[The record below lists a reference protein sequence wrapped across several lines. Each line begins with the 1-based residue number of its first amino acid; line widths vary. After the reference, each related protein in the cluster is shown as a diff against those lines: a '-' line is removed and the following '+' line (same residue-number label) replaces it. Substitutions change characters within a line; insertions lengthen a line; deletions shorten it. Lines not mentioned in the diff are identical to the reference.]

1 MSTARTV
8 DMTLRPESQRL
19 WVSFGASTALHA
31 LALAIFAGLL
41 LPMPAPVWT
50 RLGEPTLVRVQIAPP
65 EIAAPMTP
73 PVQIVPTPTPPPVP
87 LTLSPEPLTPTKQSD
102 RSPEALARAR
112 ELDATPAA
120 ALTGTPTPNEP
131 TPDAVPDDAPTPPG
145 DVAVGSAEAAEPL
158 GHTQAL
164 RLAQRFPQ
172 RIARPPRLKT
182 PLIVPYPVRAA
193 RSWREARIAALLI
206 VDSDGRVLETSLSP
220 EDPLFG
226 PTVRDAL
233 QSAVFLPAEAD
244 GAPVRY
250 WVVLEFVFTMR
261 QLRPAKPPGRS

>member
-1 MSTARTV
+1 MSTARTAEIA
-8 DMTLRPESQRL
+8 LRPESQRL

-41 LPMPAPVWT
+41 LPVPAPVWT
-50 RLGEPTLVRVQIAPP
+50 RLGEPVMVRVLIAPP
-65 EIAAPMTP
+65 EVTGPMTP
-73 PVQIVPTPTPPPVP
+73 PVQIVATPTPPPVP
-87 LTLSPEPLTPTKQSD
+87 MPLSPEPLPAAKQTV
-102 RSPEALARAR
+102 RIPEPPSRAR
-112 ELDATPAA
+112 ELEATAA
-120 ALTGTPTPNEP
+120 ATLSGTPTPNEP

-145 DVAVGSAEAAEPL
+145 DVAVGAAEAAEPL

-172 RIARPPRLKT
+172 RIARPPRLKS

-193 RSWREARIAALLI
+193 RSWREARIAALLV

-220 EDPLFG
+220 EDPLFA

-233 QSAVFLPAEAD
+233 QSASFLPAEAD

-261 QLRPAKPPGRS
+261 QLRQAKPTRS